1 MTNFSLGFG
10 LGYSI
15 THYLDFKT
23 MFLFPTINNDSR
35 IFGTGAGIEIRIE

>member
-1 MTNFSLGFG
+1 MGFG

-23 MFLFPTINNDSR
+23 MFLFPAINEDSR
-35 IFGTGAGIEIRIE
+35 FYGVGAGVQIRIE